1 MHLPLL
7 TNPLP
12 LLTKL
17 LPLLTKPVPLSH
29 MLGMH
34 YFSPVPK
41 MQLCEIIPHDG
52 TSEDVIAAAVAVALK
67 QGKLPIVCK
76 DVPGFFV
83 NR

>member
-1 MHLPLL
+1 M
-7 TNPLP
+7 
-12 LLTKL
+12 
-17 LPLLTKPVPLSH
+17 S
-29 MLGMH
+29 GMH

-41 MQLCEIIPHDG
+41 MQLCEIIPHAG